1 MNKVCEIC
9 GKEKPLSE
17 FSKSY
22 KNRCK
27 ECVAEMTRE
36 NRRLEKEIKENLKIR
51 QESEDEKVNDNIDWE
66 QVRIQAA
73 IAAMQGILAN
83 EKRDG
88 TIEDIAFASVR
99 YTDALIEELKKNPI
113 NNK

>member
-1 MNKVCEIC
+1 MKAKVKETGEVIEVEKIIEYSEIP
-9 GKEKPLSE
+9 GTSFGADYEY
-17 FSKSY
+17 Y
-22 KNRCK
+22 KDGVNQK
-27 ECVAEMTRE
+27 KY
-36 NRRLEKEIKENLKIR
+36 N
-51 QESEDEKVNDNIDWE
+51 EDELDFINVYPDWQ

-73 IAAMQGILAN
+73 ISTMQGILAN